1 LKRTGLLLALL
12 LFAIAVDA
20 AEAPVRLEPVRID
33 LHDQESLQRGARIF
47 VNFCLSCHSAAYMR
61 YGRMGHDL
69 GIDEELLKKSL
80 MFASDQAGSLMTVAM
95 SPDHAKQWFGGVPP
109 DLTVVTRS
117 RGPEWVYNYMRSF
130 YRDEKS
136 PTGWNNT
143 VFPDVAMPH
152 ALYGWQG
159 SQRALFEK
167 TADGIPVF
175 MRFELQQPGTMS
187 AKDYDKAMGDLT
199 NFLVYLGEPAKLVRY
214 RIGAYVL
221 IFLAVFVFFAYLL
234 KRDYWSEVH

>member
-1 LKRTGLLLALL
+1 MKRTGLLLVLS
-12 LFAIAVDA
+12 LFAIAADA
-20 AEAPVRLEPVRID
+20 VEAPVRLEPVRID

-61 YGRMGHDL
+61 YGRMGRDL
-69 GIDEELLKKSL
+69 GIDEELLRKSL
-80 MFASDQAGSLMTVAM
+80 MFASDRVGSLMTVAM
-95 SPDHAKQWFGGVPP
+95 SPDHAKQWFGVVPP

-152 ALYGWQG
+152 VLYGWQG
-159 SQRALFEK
+159 SQRAVFEK

-175 MRFELQQPGTMS
+175 RRFELQQPGAMS

-214 RIGAYVL
+214 RIGVYVL
-221 IFLAVFVFFAYLL
+221 IFLVVFVFFAYLL